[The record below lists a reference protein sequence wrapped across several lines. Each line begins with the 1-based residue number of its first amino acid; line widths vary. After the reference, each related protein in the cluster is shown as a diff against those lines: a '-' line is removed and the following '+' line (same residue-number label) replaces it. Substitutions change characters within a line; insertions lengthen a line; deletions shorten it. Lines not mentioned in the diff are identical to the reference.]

1 MDIEKTMKR
10 LVDSHGFTEIYHKTS
25 FWGERKNSKGETQE
39 VTVDI
44 LDRGSGYGDTR
55 YFCIVTTDDGKEAS
69 GNPASNI
76 DQVLSIVHWYDLGK

>member
-25 FWGERKNSKGETQE
+25 FWGERRNSKGKMQE

-44 LDRGSGYGDTR
+44 LDRGAGYGDSR
-55 YFCIVTTDDGKEAS
+55 YFCTATTDDGVEAS

-76 DQVLSIVHWYDLGK
+76 DDVLSIVHWYDLEK